1 MERIDGSNTL
11 NADLLRKLT
20 EAKGPC
26 VTILLPATA
35 ESDLRVQ
42 LKDAVRTVHE
52 NLHKTRAGES
62 HQELLAPLAEEMEPV
77 PVSQRSNGSLVV
89 LRSPE
94 LFVRFFT
101 PAHLHETVTV
111 EDYFAIRHLLPIL
124 DEGKEFYLL
133 ALSQKRTRFLLCT
146 AHSSDEV
153 PLPPGTP
160 TSLHEAMN
168 TRQPDHVLD
177 NRASGG
183 PSVGSMK
190 GVMFGTSSDQDDKYE
205 DLHQFFRAVDK
216 GVNALLH
223 GLSVPV
229 IPVGVEHELA
239 QYRRANTYPHLVE
252 PGIHGAPDG
261 MKGGEM
267 HRRALILLQSHT
279 ASPVQKALDEFD
291 KSVGTGHAS
300 THAQE
305 IVKAAHEGRISH
317 LFVQDEAEYLGN
329 FDEVRQKV
337 KRHEDALEP
346 RHDLLNDAA
355 IQTIRHG
362 GLVSV
367 LPPAKMP
374 NGVPVCALYRYA
386 ATHNGTS

>member
-26 VTILLPATA
+26 ITIVLPATA
-35 ESDLRVQ
+35 ETDLRAA
-42 LKDAVRTVHE
+42 LKDAVRRLE
-52 NLHKTRAGES
+52 PALPAADRK
-62 HQELLAPLAEEMEPV
+62 ELLVPVVAETEPV
-77 PVSQRSNGSLVV
+77 GVTQRASGSLVI
-89 LRSPE
+89 LRSPD

-101 PAHLHETVTV
+101 PVHLPETVAA
-111 EDYFAIRHLLPIL
+111 EDQFLIRHLLPIL
-124 DEGKEFYLL
+124 DNGKEFYLL
-133 ALSQKRTRFLLCT
+133 ALSQNRARMLLCT
-146 AHSSDEV
+146 AHSADEV
-153 PLPPGTP
+153 ALPTGTP
-160 TSLHEAMN
+160 GSLADAMQ

-177 NRASGG
+177 GRSAGG

-190 GVMFGTSSDQDDKYE
+190 GVLFGTSSDHDDKYA
-205 DLHQFFRAVDK
+205 DLLHFFNAVDK
-216 GVNALLH
+216 GVNALLRDVNAP
-223 GLSVPV
+223 LVAV
-229 IPVGVEHELA
+229 AVEHELA
-239 QYRRANTYPHLVE
+239 LYRKANTYPQLVE
-252 PGIHGAPDG
+252 PGVHGSPDG

-267 HRRALILLQSHT
+267 HRRALVLMQSHL

-317 LFVQDEAEYLGN
+317 LLLQDEAEYLGN

-337 KRHEDALEP
+337 KRHEDAFDT
-346 RHDLLNDAA
+346 RQDLLNDAA

-367 LPPAKMP
+367 LPAGKMP
-374 NGVPVCALYRYA
+374 NGVPVCALFRYPAPA
-386 ATHNGTS
+386 ANAGGA